1 MVPVSCSRLLTIVNG
16 LYNSLSTIPGMQEG
30 KPSAESAHSVVG
42 KCIEQD
48 AQEGTVRTLLKS
60 EIGVLEPEA
69 SDKL

>member
-1 MVPVSCSRLLTIVNG
+1 
-16 LYNSLSTIPGMQEG
+16 MQEG